1 MDGRGSHIRIR
12 IVTQPTLQSAN
23 SWQTM
28 ETWSFADSA
37 LSESAGAIGGA
48 TLDHQSP
55 QFRQPLPP
63 GLRPGVRFLAQQ
75 HPQYRAAQV
84 T

>member
-1 MDGRGSHIRIR
+1 MLEHEAML
-12 IVTQPTLQSAN
+12 TTAPTDFCRPIANMALSSSAN
-23 SWQTM
+23 SSVFT
-28 ETWSFADSA
+28 
-37 LSESAGAIGGA
+37 ESGGAIGGA

-63 GLRPGVRFLAQQ
+63 GIRPGMRFAAQQ

-84 T
+84 TLHAK

>member
-1 MDGRGSHIRIR
+1 MG
-12 IVTQPTLQSAN
+12 V
-23 SWQTM
+23 
-28 ETWSFADSA
+28 
-37 LSESAGAIGGA
+37 A

-63 GLRPGVRFLAQQ
+63 GIRPGMRFAAQQ

-84 T
+84 TLHAK